1 MIFAEMLAWKNYLPS
16 VVGAVMVPSIRK
28 SFTFWVT
35 LHLMDLIMA

>member
-28 SFTFWVT
+28 SLSPFG
-35 LHLMDLIMA
+35 LHYI